1 MAALAALRP
10 VAAARG
16 GRLICVLGAGGDR
29 DAGKRPVMGQAAA
42 EGADLVVV
50 TDDNP
55 RYEDPAAIRAAVLA
69 GARSVAGAEVTEV
82 PGRREAI
89 AAAVRTAAPGDV
101 VALLG
106 KGHERGQEVAGQM
119 HPFDDRVALAEE
131 LRDRADRSGNAGGTA

>member
-1 MAALAALRP
+1 M
-10 VAAARG
+10 
-16 GRLICVLGAGGDR
+16 
-29 DAGKRPVMGQAAA
+29 
-42 EGADLVVV
+42 
-50 TDDNP
+50 
-55 RYEDPAAIRAAVLA
+55 
-69 GARSVAGAEVTEV
+69 AGAEVTEV